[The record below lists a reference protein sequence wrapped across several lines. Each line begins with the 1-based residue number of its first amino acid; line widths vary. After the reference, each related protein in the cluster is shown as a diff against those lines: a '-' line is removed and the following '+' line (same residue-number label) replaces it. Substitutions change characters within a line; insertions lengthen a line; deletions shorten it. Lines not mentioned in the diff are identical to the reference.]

1 MASELNSGRSIC
13 PKCGGV
19 MNYQVN
25 NVSVKQG
32 RHGIVYWLLIGWWLH
47 PLLYFFATIPMIF
60 WRIIRPNRNQKTHV
74 HTYGVCQSCGYTIT
88 K

>member
-25 NVSVKQG
+25 TVSLNKN
-32 RHGIVYWLLIGWWLH
+32 RHGLIYWVLIGWWLH
-47 PLLYFFATIPMIF
+47 PLLYFFATIPMIL
-60 WRIIRPNRNQKTHV
+60 WRIIHPNRKQSSKTK
-74 HTYGVCQSCGYTIT
+74 TFGVCQSCGYTIT